1 MLLNLDTPLLT
12 PAIFPDLTLVDP
24 RKKGKAYI
32 AQYGRAFISA
42 YRQSQSRDFYH
53 GRTTGR
59 YKKAELYANGEQA
72 VKALLK
78 DENGQPDVAGQKADL
93 MRPLKLLKKSLRAVD
108 GKLKDHDFTATVTP
122 IDATAQDEKRAY
134 EAAMRVQME
143 HGAFLKTLG
152 IPPPGGASGPE
163 VPVDEDELDLH
174 MAVKYRHRDA
184 MLLEMKLALALY
196 LADYTQVNRHCL
208 RDETTYGSSVV
219 YLALR
224 GPRRLPVR
232 LHPGNCFFLPSET
245 EDYANLQGGAHLE
258 RISLAQM
265 LKEVDADPDTTLTIT
280 ERDQLESM
288 ARSNMP
294 GTGSGYGYYYDNA
307 LGVRPEMA
315 GQLDVVRFSFKTQ
328 DEIVLKTS
336 TNKFGNPQVREK
348 PAGYVDQGLGSP
360 GKVVRQTVAAWYEG
374 SLVVGTDIAY
384 GCRRAYEQMRDEDN
398 PFDCHP
404 LYVVTSPDLLGGF
417 TESTVEQCYTLV
429 DTACEA
435 FTRLRFKL
443 ATMIGSWMEFD
454 IDAIEAGALKKNN
467 GQGAQMSAQETIAHF
482 FRNGYIAAR
491 KGSPDEPGGRVGK
504 IVEAGS
510 LPFAEEITTHWNTIA
525 QCRQEI
531 EAITGINGSISA
543 EDPAS
548 RQGAGVTQMAIAGAE
563 NTLEYLYFAKQRRFE
578 RVVRALAVSLKQSE
592 ARAPLTG
599 PVPPGFDGG
608 GQDVVG
614 SSVTLSSRVMQCV
627 IERVPTNIEWN
638 DFYDSAKVAL
648 TQKEITLS
656 DYSFLRQITNLKQ
669 ATAMLGIRAKRNVM
683 QAAEQAQQQ
692 TSMASQQQQESAR
705 VSGEEARKTMAQQ
718 FEQKMELEKLKGE
731 IALAVAETQ
740 KSGQFDAAQL
750 TAYVKQLAQQ
760 SAQQHQA
767 GMAQQSQ
774 EVQLAQHDATLS
786 SNEAESAAQRQHE
799 AQQAQ
804 MAPAA
809 GQ

>member
-12 PAIFPDLTLVDP
+12 PAIFPDLTETNP
-24 RKKGKAYI
+24 KKKGKNFI

-78 DENGQPDVAGQKADL
+78 DENGQPDVSGQKVDL

-152 IPPPGGASGPE
+152 IPPPGGAQGPE

-258 RISLAQM
+258 RVSLAQV
-265 LKEVDADPDTTLTIT
+265 LKEIDADPDTTLTAT
-280 ERDQLESM
+280 EREQLVSM
-288 ARSNMP
+288 ARNNMP
-294 GTGSGYGYYYDNA
+294 GTGSGYGYYYDSA

-348 PAGYVDQGLGSP
+348 PAGYVDQGQGSP

-374 SLVVGTDIAY
+374 TLVVGTDIAY
-384 GCRRAYEQMRDEDN
+384 GCRKAYEQMRDEDN

-435 FTRLRFKL
+435 ITRLRFKL

-510 LPFAEEITTHWNTIA
+510 LPFEEEITTH
-525 QCRQEI
+525 
-531 EAITGINGSISA
+531 
-543 EDPAS
+543 
-548 RQGAGVTQMAIAGAE
+548 
-563 NTLEYLYFAKQRRFE
+563 
-578 RVVRALAVSLKQSE
+578 
-592 ARAPLTG
+592 
-599 PVPPGFDGG
+599 
-608 GQDVVG
+608 
-614 SSVTLSSRVMQCV
+614 
-627 IERVPTNIEWN
+627 
-638 DFYDSAKVAL
+638 
-648 TQKEITLS
+648 
-656 DYSFLRQITNLKQ
+656 
-669 ATAMLGIRAKRNVM
+669 
-683 QAAEQAQQQ
+683 
-692 TSMASQQQQESAR
+692 
-705 VSGEEARKTMAQQ
+705 
-718 FEQKMELEKLKGE
+718 
-731 IALAVAETQ
+731 
-740 KSGQFDAAQL
+740 
-750 TAYVKQLAQQ
+750 
-760 SAQQHQA
+760 
-767 GMAQQSQ
+767 
-774 EVQLAQHDATLS
+774 
-786 SNEAESAAQRQHE
+786 
-799 AQQAQ
+799 
-804 MAPAA
+804 
-809 GQ
+809 